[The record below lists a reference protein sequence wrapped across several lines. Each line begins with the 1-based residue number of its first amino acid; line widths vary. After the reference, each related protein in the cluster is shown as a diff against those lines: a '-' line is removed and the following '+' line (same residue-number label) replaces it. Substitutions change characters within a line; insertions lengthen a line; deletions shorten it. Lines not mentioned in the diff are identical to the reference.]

1 MNKGRTIATHFGR
14 SAAAAVS
21 ALLFL
26 GSAQAQNVQMQY
38 GTTSPAGNVQ
48 YMSSEEFIKR
58 VNERIGDYGEIV
70 FYHSSQ
76 LGSDQEMLQKLRLGT
91 QDMSQPS
98 TIMSSVVP
106 EFGLFDMPYLV
117 RDREHMACIAKEII
131 WPELAP
137 KLEEKGYKL
146 LGVWENGFR
155 QMTNDVRPIMT
166 PADLRGLK
174 IRIPQ
179 GIWRAKMLE
188 AYGAAPVPMGFAET
202 FVALQTGVV
211 DGQENPY
218 SNIDAGKFQ
227 EVQTY
232 LTETNHTY
240 TPSFPTASLRKFN
253 GYPAEIQDAILEVAA
268 EIQGWTYERAG
279 ALDEEMREKLT
290 QAGMAFNRSDREAF
304 VAASKPVYAQFE
316 QEVPGGGALIERALK
331 LADGC

>member
-1 MNKGRTIATHFGR
+1 MKAWTMFQTTGVAVVIAAGAGG
-14 SAAAAVS
+14 AA
-21 ALLFL
+21 L
-26 GSAQAQNVQMQY
+26 AQGVEIQY
-38 GTTSPAGNVQ
+38 GTTSPPGNLQ
-48 YMSSEEFIKR
+48 YYSSEEFINR

-76 LGSDQEMLQKLRLGT
+76 LGSDQEMLQKMRLGA

-117 RDREHMACIAKEII
+117 KDRAHMACIAQEII

-155 QMTNDVRPIMT
+155 QMTNNVRPIVT
-166 PADLRGLK
+166 PADLQGLK

-202 FVALQTGVV
+202 FVAMQTGVV

-218 SNIDAGKFQ
+218 ANIDAGKFQ
-227 EVQTY
+227 EVQKY

-240 TPSFPTASLRKFN
+240 TPSFPTVSLRKFE
-253 GYPAEIQDAILEVAA
+253 GYPEDVQSAILEVAG
-268 EIQGWTYERAG
+268 EVQDWTYERAE
-279 ALDEEMREKLT
+279 ALDEETRQKLLD
-290 QAGMAFNRSDREAF
+290 AGMEFNRSDRDAF
-304 VAASKPVYAQFE
+304 VQASEPVYDLFAD
-316 QEVPGGGALIERALK
+316 EVPGGRDLIERALK